1 MKLQQFVDMAF
12 QLKIT
17 ESMSLWL
24 HMSNEWVK
32 ENIWKDKVKLFLD
45 FGEIENKNPV
55 KSESSNPILVP
66 VVNIAHVLI
75 S

>member
-1 MKLQQFVDMAF
+1 
-12 QLKIT
+12 
-17 ESMSLWL
+17 
-24 HMSNEWVK
+24 
-32 ENIWKDKVKLFLD
+32 VKLFLD